1 MRFSSFPFVSC
12 LTAALLLGCPSGDD
26 GPAAA
31 DGSSSSTGSTSAAPT
46 TGPGSSGTS
55 ADASTATSNAD
66 GSTSSTD
73 ETGSVPDAA
82 ECPDYATL
90 PLEALLEATP
100 GNAVMDGEMQ
110 PVLDVEFGDVDDT
123 LSIIAVLGEDTFV
136 VLPLDEAGEG
146 PAGTVL
152 LIDGD
157 EVYKGRA
164 AVEYQEATDAVL
176 LQATTLTL
184 AGADTTLELSACF
197 HIGSGS
203 SKIEFE
209 GTEATISGALGSLT
223 FTQIQRL
230 QAEHPEIDRLVLQDV
245 PGSINDE
252 VNVETGRL
260 VRNGGWSTHVPADG
274 EIASGGVDLFCAGVE
289 RTLEDGARV
298 GVHSWSN
305 GEEEGGDL
313 PMDSPEHTFFIEYLD
328 EMLGSPRGETFY
340 FFTLQAA
347 PAADIHWMTPQE
359 IEQYEL
365 LTP

>member
-1 MRFSSFPFVSC
+1 MRFSSFSFVSC
-12 LTAALLLGCPSGDD
+12 LTAAFLLGCPSGDD
-26 GPAAA
+26 APGAA
-31 DGSSSSTGSTSAAPT
+31 DGSSSGSGSTSAAPT
-46 TGPGSSGTS
+46 TGSGSSGSGAST
-55 ADASTATSNAD
+55 STATSNAD

-73 ETGSVPDAA
+73 ETGSIPGDA
-82 ECPDYATL
+82 ECPDYASL
-90 PLEALLEATP
+90 PLEALLTATP
-100 GNAVMDGEMQ
+100 GNAVMDGETWA
-110 PVLDVEFGDVDDT
+110 VADVEFGDVDGT
-123 LSIIAVLGEDTFV
+123 LSIIAVLGEDTFI
-136 VLPLDEAGEG
+136 VLPLDAAGEG
-146 PAGTVL
+146 PAGTVV

-157 EVYKGRA
+157 DVYEGPA
-164 AVEYQEATDAVL
+164 EVEYQEATDAVL
-176 LQATTLTL
+176 LEPAALTL

-274 EIASGGVDLFCAGVE
+274 EIASGGVDLFCAGVG
-289 RTLEDGARV
+289 RTLDDGARV

-328 EMLGSPRGETFY
+328 EMLGSPQGETFY

-347 PAADIHWMTPQE
+347 PAAGIHWMTPQE